1 MPYNEEKQGWYPGK
15 NLKGLLG
22 KIKDHHAKFQTGG
35 EYGMKTGAQ
44 QAEMAY
50 DRASGAA
57 NEGGV
62 GQGDPA
68 LEKISQAANRGQSWD
83 FSRGFDPTNNES
95 VLEMQRALNR
105 AGFTDKYG
113 NALAEDGMMGGL
125 TESAL
130 RRAQADRTPE
140 SRYEARGSMGISGDF
155 TDPEM
160 ARLNLR
166 GAAPVTDGGYTGD
179 APVKV
184 MGRMDLLKQKA
195 KKGFDWLQS
204 QPKWPGVAYMGSE
217 EKAPWA
223 NPRVQSAGPGG
234 RMGSYKRPKGGGGRM
249 Y

>member
-1 MPYNEEKQGWYPGK
+1 MPEEQGWFPGK
-15 NLKGLLG
+15 HLKGLLG

-179 APVKV
+179 TPETQPAERGWLDKLQDWGILKNRPAP
-184 MGRMDLLKQKA
+184 Q
-195 KKGFDWLQS
+195 Q
-204 QPKWPGVAYMGSE
+204 
-217 EKAPWA
+217 
-223 NPRVQSAGPGG
+223 QSAPPGG
-234 RMGSYKRPKGGGGRM
+234 RMGAYQKPSGGGRM